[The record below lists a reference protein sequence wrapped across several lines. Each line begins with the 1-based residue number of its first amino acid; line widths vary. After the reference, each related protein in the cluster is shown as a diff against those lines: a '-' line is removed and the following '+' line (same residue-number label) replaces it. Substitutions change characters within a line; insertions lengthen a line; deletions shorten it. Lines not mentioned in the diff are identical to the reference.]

1 MSATTETRSGV
12 VALDVTDVSVRFG
25 SLRALSNIT
34 LQAPAEG
41 TVGVIGPNGAGKTTL
56 LATIGGQLMPTSGS
70 VKLFDRDITR
80 LNASS
85 RAGLGLRRTF
95 QSLQL
100 FDEMTVR
107 DNLLVAMSSH
117 TAAAG
122 SRRGRTGA
130 AANIEVTRILNDLDL
145 SRYAYMDAQTLSA
158 PVRRLVSYGRA
169 IVGNP
174 ACILLDEPAAGLS
187 DSERDALGTRI
198 RHDVDQGGLS
208 VVVVEHDMGF
218 VRNLCDHIYAL
229 DAGVMI
235 ASGTFDEVSSDPV
248 VREAYLGPLPESEA
262 STLHQDPPGSG

>member
-1 MSATTETRSGV
+1 MSATTATLAGP
-12 VALDVTDVSVRFG
+12 VALDVADVSVRFG
-25 SLRALSNIT
+25 SLRALRNIT
-34 LQAPAEG
+34 MQAPAEG

-80 LNASS
+80 LNTAG
-85 RAGLGLRRTF
+85 RARLGLRRTF

-107 DNLLVAMSSH
+107 DNLLVAMASH
-117 TAAAG
+117 SAAAG
-122 SRRGRTGA
+122 GRRRRTGA
-130 AANIEVTRILNDLDL
+130 ATNVEVMRIMDDLDL

-187 DSERDALGTRI
+187 DSERDALGRRI
-198 RHDVDQGGLS
+198 RHDVDQGGLC

-229 DAGVMI
+229 DAGIMI

-248 VREAYLGPLPESEA
+248 VREAYLGPLPPAGPSAPKQE
-262 STLHQDPPGSG
+262 PRSG

>member
-1 MSATTETRSGV
+1 MSTTTGTRGGE
-12 VALDVTDVSVRFG
+12 VALDVADVSVRFG

-34 LQAPAEG
+34 LQAPTEG

-56 LATIGGQLMPTSGS
+56 LAAIGGQLMPTSGS

-80 LNASS
+80 LNASG
-85 RAGLGLRRTF
+85 RARLGLRRTF

-107 DNLLVAMSSH
+107 DNLLVAMASH
-117 TAAAG
+117 GAVGGGGA
-122 SRRGRTGA
+122 RRTGP
-130 AANIEVTRILNDLDL
+130 AANIEVTRILDDLDL

-198 RHDVDQGGLS
+198 RRDVDQGGLC

-229 DAGVMI
+229 DAGIMI

-248 VREAYLGPLPESEA
+248 VREAYLGPLPSTGPPA
-262 STLHQDPPGSG
+262 SNQEPRLG